1 MCPACLYD
9 YRMNKMIQIRN
20 VPEEIHRKL
29 KARAAME
36 GVSMSD
42 YLLSEIVRIA
52 ERPTIAEL
60 RERLGK
66 RTRGFPETRPAEVV
80 REGRNSR

>member
-1 MCPACLYD
+1 MWPVCCYGA
-9 YRMNKMIQIRN
+9 RMNKMIQIRN
-20 VPEEIHRKL
+20 VPVEIHGKL

-52 ERPTIAEL
+52 ERPMIGEL

-66 RTRGFPETRPAEVV
+66 RTRVFPETRPAEVV